1 MTREELFEL
10 QPILGREEE
19 VDEREEVIEAPEE
32 TEEAEET
39 VEDVE
44 SVEETEEA
52 DAEEEAPEEAKED
65 NEAEETEEDAPADD
79 AEETEAHSEKKS
91 NLVSVNKIRIYS
103 KPSKAAVARIHTGF
117 VRVGGKIREFTEVE
131 YVKPGFGTVKGFSP
145 DLD

>member
-19 VDEREEVIEAPEE
+19 VDKREEEIEAPEDI
-32 TEEAEET
+32 EEAVET

-44 SVEETEEA
+44 SEEAKDTAEEA
-52 DAEEEAPEEAKED
+52 DEA
-65 NEAEETEEDAPADD
+65 EEDAPAND
-79 AEETEAHSEKKS
+79 AEEPEDNSEKKS

-117 VRVGGKIREFTEVE
+117 VRVGGKIGEFTEVE